1 MILDDLWQF
10 LEKAVFAV
18 PSTETLFNQY
28 SGADLTFDKANA
40 NSIRRDN
47 LKNYLS
53 SFTQRPAILLVGEAP
68 GPRGCRF
75 SGVPFTSDHQL
86 LSNSLLFKGRQS
98 SKGLK
103 PYKEASA
110 TIFWGA
116 MRGFECRALVW
127 NSVPFHPHD
136 KDKPMSIRAP
146 STAEIHQYIH
156 ILRGVVEALKP
167 RQVVSI
173 GGRAARAL
181 CDLGVSAEPVRHPS
195 RGGAAD
201 FRNGMSE
208 AFSRS
213 TQ

>member
-1 MILDDLWQF
+1 MILDDFWRF
-10 LEKAVFAV
+10 LENTVFAV

-28 SGADLTFDKANA
+28 NQADLMFDKSDAV
-40 NSIRRDN
+40 SIRRDN

-68 GPRGCRF
+68 GPKGCRF
-75 SGVPFTSDHQL
+75 SGVPFTSEHQL
-86 LSNSLLFKGRQS
+86 LSNSLPFKGRQS
-98 SKGLK
+98 SKRLK

-116 MRGFECRALVW
+116 MRGFECRAFVW
-127 NSVPFHPHD
+127 NSVPFHPHA
-136 KDKPMSIRAP
+136 KDKPMSIRPP
-146 STAEIHQYIH
+146 STAEIQQYIH
-156 ILRGVVEALKP
+156 VLRGVVEALKP

-181 CDLGVSAEPVRHPS
+181 RDLGVSAEPVRHPS
-195 RGGAAD
+195 RGGAGD
-201 FRNGMSE
+201 FRSGMAE

-213 TQ
+213 T